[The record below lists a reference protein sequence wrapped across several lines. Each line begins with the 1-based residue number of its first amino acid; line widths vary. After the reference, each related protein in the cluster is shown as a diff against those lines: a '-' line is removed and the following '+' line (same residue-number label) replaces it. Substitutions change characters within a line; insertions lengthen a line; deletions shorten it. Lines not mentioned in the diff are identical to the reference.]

1 MASGNPDRMV
11 AAADEAVRH
20 RKYLIAVESIGHA
33 IRFYGAHGNLR
44 RQRALIQQLRR
55 RRGELAGVTV
65 SYLSPSLHL
74 VRLTRREHEIVDL
87 LLAGASTKDVAA
99 HFTLSQRTVEG
110 HVYRIYVKL
119 GISRRADLEGAYL
132 ALEPG
137 ASSAVLD

>member
-1 MASGNPDRMV
+1 MV
-11 AAADEAVRH
+11 AAAEDAIGAQ
-20 RKYLIAVESIGHA
+20 KYLVAVESIGHA
-33 IRFYGAHGNLR
+33 IRFYGNHGNLR

-55 RRGELAGVTV
+55 RREELAGVTV

-74 VRLTRREHEIVDL
+74 VRLTRREHEIVAL
-87 LLAGASTKDVAA
+87 LLSGATTKDIAG

-119 GISRRADLEGAYL
+119 GISRRADLESAYR

-137 ASSAVLD
+137 PRTAPLL